1 MLTPARRFAAP
12 RSGRCSGF
20 KAELRLRPRGDRAV
34 QVRSPAH
41 LTACASVCRARP
53 RVRGRSQLFVTG
65 WPPKLA
71 MNRLTHKND
80 FFFHR
85 AHARAHATTC
95 DSARFASARAAASEE
110 ATLAQAAG
118 CGGAAKS
125 ERTSPLRTADPR
137 RRHSCLP
144 NRWVG
149 SCAHRDLCAHI

>member
-1 MLTPARRFAAP
+1 M
-12 RSGRCSGF
+12 
-20 KAELRLRPRGDRAV
+20 
-34 QVRSPAH
+34 
-41 LTACASVCRARP
+41 
-53 RVRGRSQLFVTG
+53 TG

-85 AHARAHATTC
+85 AHARAHATR
-95 DSARFASARAAASEE
+95 DSAQFSSSVRAAASEE

-137 RRHSCLP
+137 RRHSCLL
-144 NRWVG
+144 NRRVG
-149 SCAHRDLCAHI
+149 SCANWAYVPLSEACRAHAHDSAAILFVRMTREC